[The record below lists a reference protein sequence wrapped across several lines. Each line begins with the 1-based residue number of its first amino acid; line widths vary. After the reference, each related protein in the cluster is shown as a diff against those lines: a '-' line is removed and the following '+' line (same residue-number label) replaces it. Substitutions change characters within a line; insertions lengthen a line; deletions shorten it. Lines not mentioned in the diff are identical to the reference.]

1 MPLRLPLII
10 SFVLIA
16 GLLGMSSAQ
25 AACPAVKSQG
35 IDCYMFEKAPSSFL
49 ADGRKS
55 VVLFFMY
62 VCPKC
67 GPLYQVT
74 RDWDKQVKGIA
85 VIRWHVGW
93 RDDELG
99 RVDFALQKHKLSRLM
114 SEPLFEAVQTKRYKG
129 PDDVV
134 AWAATTS
141 PSLAKGLKQT
151 IDSQEAREFV
161 MGVDHTARV
170 FQVEQVPCFIVN
182 GKYRVT
188 VKDTRP
194 ETLAELEPLITTLQA
209 EG

>member
-10 SFVLIA
+10 SCVLIA
-16 GLLGMSSAQ
+16 ALLGMSSAQ
-25 AACPAVKSQG
+25 AACPPVKSQG
-35 IDCYMFEKAPSSFL
+35 IDCYMFEKAPPSFL

-62 VCPKC
+62 ICPKC

-74 RDWDKQVKGIA
+74 REWDKQVNGIA

-99 RVDFALQKHKLSRLM
+99 RVDFALQQHKLSRSM
-114 SEPLFEAVQTKRYKG
+114 SQPLFEAVQAKRYKG

-134 AWAATTS
+134 AWAASTS
-141 PSLAKGLKQT
+141 PALAQGLKQS

-161 MGVDHTARV
+161 QGVDHTARV
-170 FQVEQVPCFIVN
+170 FQVEQVPSFIVN

-188 VKDTRP
+188 VKDTQP
-194 ETLAELEPLITTLQA
+194 ETLAELEPLIRALQTQ
-209 EG
+209 G